1 MASQDSV
8 GYPVS
13 RLRFAPQLVHPI
25 NVVFRH
31 ESFIPGRAVPRGL
44 APRCWPP
51 ASFDWESPL
60 HRPWTLAFSVAL
72 RFGVRE
78 STLHTVPFH
87 TRR

>member
-31 ESFIPGRAVPRGL
+31 ESFVPGRAVLRGL
-44 APRCWPP
+44 APRC
-51 ASFDWESPL
+51 
-60 HRPWTLAFSVAL
+60 
-72 RFGVRE
+72 
-78 STLHTVPFH
+78 
-87 TRR
+87 